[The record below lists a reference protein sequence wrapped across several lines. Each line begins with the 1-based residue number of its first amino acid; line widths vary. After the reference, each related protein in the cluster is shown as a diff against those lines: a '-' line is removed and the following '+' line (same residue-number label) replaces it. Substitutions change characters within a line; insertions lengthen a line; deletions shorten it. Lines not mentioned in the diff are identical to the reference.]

1 MFWGFWRGLQTEYVA
16 SYVSGRVSVFISKY
30 ISSDLRFERLSFD
43 LFPPAINI
51 HHLKFVSDS
60 SKIKEL
66 EFDIGEFQLSVGF
79 LDFFSSHPTIS
90 KVSLKDSVILIND
103 DKLGEE
109 YQKSASIIS
118 YLETKIKS
126 IPDSADSD
134 FIKRLKQIPRVEEL
148 RGMLIKEFP
157 VLIQSVS
164 ISDFYINRGDD
175 RIGIKNLDVILA
187 ENNLDARFR
196 FENID
201 LAMITNNKLPIVLNE
216 IHGGVRYFKD
226 KVKINSLGVKSGPS
240 HLLIHGNLLNISP
253 KFEKIISDNALVGS
267 LSLPDISEIS
277 GIHQVLG
284 VTKGEADVKGKITG
298 FLNDPTLVTDA
309 TIHEFESNVAYAN
322 RVQAEIS
329 FNKNLIKINKG
340 FLKDENQ
347 YLTLNKSF
355 ELYNLAIDK
364 MVSTPID
371 VSAKFIKTNNMFKSI
386 LSFMKPLVGEL
397 SGRLTVEHQNKS
409 FIFKT
414 QNELELKDFRLS
426 FPSKNKGS
434 DVTILANKNLRIPH
448 GVFTYQY
455 EVGNFIV
462 DSEVKTASSQMIAK
476 GEINKDS
483 VDINSTVARIKL
495 EDFGPVA
502 GIALGGMADVKF
514 AAVGPLDDV
523 HFIFDGPINQ
533 FKFIDFDFGDIN
545 SKIELG
551 LEDFKIHVSDGVGK
565 HEGTDYT
572 AYGDVDLNS
581 LDIDFNVNFAKT
593 NYADTLKIYWPL
605 LKDLKYL
612 PKEVLGDF
620 KNKFKITGKAN
631 PDLMI
636 VKGEAGSKRLT
647 LFNEDFKSLNVTYT
661 YQEGELNVDN
671 INLTKENGGM
681 LARYTYNK
689 KTGDY
694 WFDGN
699 FNQISLDEFSHYRE
713 LPFKMSGY
721 LWGHLEGGKRN
732 GKIDYN
738 GTANIKK
745 TSVDNE
751 KLDDSKLVFDLNG
764 EVLTFELKLLG
775 DFVNGN
781 GVFDFA
787 QHENDSLHKSSFNL
801 DVHTRKPNLILNAF
815 LGKLMN
821 TNYIEGEFSAKVNSN
836 FNLNILDELSTTII
850 IDEANLVVA
859 SKKIKMDPTANQ
871 ITITNGNLEKVNM
884 KLIGDQNEFAI
895 NGNGNLRKN
904 FLLSGILN
912 FDAIIMESMF
922 KGVIASSGSI
932 INQFKIFGNS
942 KSYVYEFL
950 SKSSNLF
957 FHHENI
963 PTVFNNINYLVN
975 ADDEHLSIE
984 HFDAVLT
991 SGNLRLLG
999 DIHWGQSHKVN
1010 LTYLLENAGFN
1021 YLGKT
1026 AVTAT
1031 GRGEVTGDNKPYLIS
1046 GDINIVRA
1054 SIQNELE
1061 DFGSGEK
1068 FNKENLRYLPLKR
1081 GQKKEQLVRF
1091 NVNLDATN
1099 PIYVKNSMAELNFIG
1114 ATVLK
1119 GTPDSPKMGGRLNI
1133 VPGSS
1138 RFFFKSNDFSL
1149 SRGSV
1154 IFNENEVDINPELD
1168 FLASSNLAEYT
1179 IHMRI
1184 FGKAKNVNVELSSEP
1199 ALSQVDILS
1208 LITLG
1213 YTNDL
1218 SQNLGSGERNAA
1230 TSAGLGG
1237 LLFDRFKIN
1246 EGLKNSLGVKLSLSS
1261 EFREGSAGGSMLKG
1275 RGSSSTGASGN
1286 NVRSGTKV
1294 ELRKKVSEAV
1304 DLSVS
1309 STVGSSIG
1317 QKQSMNV
1324 NYNFNKNVAA
1334 EGVYEVRTNDEGVE
1348 DVVAT
1353 SLGGDIKFKWTF
1365 K

>member
-16 SYVSGRVSVFISKY
+16 SYVSSRVSVFISKY
-30 ISSDLRFERLSFD
+30 ISSDLRFERLSFN

-51 HHLKFVSDS
+51 HHLKFISES

-90 KVSLKDSVILIND
+90 KVSLKETVILIND
-103 DKLGEE
+103 EKLGED
-109 YQKSASIIS
+109 YKKTDSVYS

-126 IPDSADSD
+126 LPDSPDTD
-134 FIKRLKQIPRVEEL
+134 FIKRLKQVPRVEEL
-148 RGMLIKEFP
+148 RALLIKEFP
-157 VLIQSVS
+157 VFIQTVS
-164 ISDFYINRGDD
+164 ISDFYIKRLND
-175 RIGIKNLDVILA
+175 RIGIKNLEVTLA
-187 ENNLDARFR
+187 DSNIDARFR
-196 FENID
+196 LENID
-201 LAMITNNKLPIVLNE
+201 LMGMTNKKVPILVNE
-216 IHGGVRYFKD
+216 LHGGLRYYKD
-226 KVKINSLGVKSGPS
+226 KIKINSLGVKSGLS
-240 HLLIHGNLLNISP
+240 QIMIHGNLSGISP
-253 KFEKIISDNALVGS
+253 QVEKIAIDSSLIGS
-267 LSLPDISEIS
+267 ISLPELSKLS
-277 GIHQVLG
+277 GIHPVLG
-284 VTKGEADVKGKITG
+284 VTNGHGELKGRITG
-298 FLNDPTLVTDA
+298 ELRDPLIVTDA
-309 TIHEFESNVAYAN
+309 ILTEFNSNVAYAKK
-322 RVQAEIS
+322 VQAELS
-329 FNKNLIKINKG
+329 FTKNLIKINKG
-340 FLKDENQ
+340 FLKDDNQ
-347 YLTLNKSF
+347 YLVLNKPF
-355 ELYNLAIDK
+355 ELFNLTIDK

-371 VSAKFIKTNNMFKSI
+371 VTAKYIKTNNMFKAI

-397 SGRLTVEHQNKS
+397 SGHLTVEHQNKT

-414 QNELELKDFRLS
+414 QSELELKDFRLT
-426 FPSKNKGS
+426 FPGKTSGK
-434 DVTILANKNLRIPH
+434 DVTILSNSSLKIPRS
-448 GVFTYQY
+448 VFTYQY
-455 EVGNFIV
+455 EAENFII
-462 DSEVKTASSQMIAK
+462 DSEIKTSSSQMVAK
-476 GEINKDS
+476 GQ
-483 VDINSTVARIKL
+483 INSDEVHIESSLAHIKL

-502 GIALGGMADVKF
+502 GIKLGGMADVKF
-514 AAVGPLDDV
+514 IASGPLDDV
-523 HFIFDGPINQ
+523 HFIFDGPMSQ
-533 FKFIDFDFGDIN
+533 FKFIDFNFGDIQ

-551 LEDFKIHVSDGVGK
+551 LKDFKIQVSNGTGK
-565 HEGTDYT
+565 HEGTNYT
-572 AYGDVDLNS
+572 ADGILDLNS
-581 LDIDFNVNFAKT
+581 LDLDFNVNFQKT

-612 PKEVLGDF
+612 PKDIVGEF
-620 KNKFKITGKAN
+620 KNKFKITGKAD

-636 VKGEAGSKRLT
+636 VKGEASSKRLT
-647 LFNEDFKSLNVTYT
+647 YLNEDFKSLSVIYN
-661 YQEGELNVDN
+661 YQEGLLNVEN
-671 INLTKENGGM
+671 INLIKESGNMVG
-681 LARYTYNK
+681 RYTYNK
-689 KTGDY
+689 HTGDY

-699 FNQISLDEFSHYRE
+699 FNQVSLDEFSHYRT
-713 LPFKMSGY
+713 LPFKMNGY
-721 LWGHLEGGKRN
+721 AWGHLEGGKKN
-732 GKIDYN
+732 QKIDYN
-738 GTANIKK
+738 GTVNIKK

-751 KLDDSKLVFDLNG
+751 KLDDSKLIFDLNG
-764 EVLTFELKLLG
+764 DLLTFELRLLG
-775 DFVNGN
+775 GFLNGN
-781 GVFDFA
+781 GVIDFA
-787 QHENDSLHKSSFNL
+787 QAPIEIAHKSSINL
-801 DVHTRKPNLILNAF
+801 DVRTVRPNLIMNAF

-821 TNYIEGEFSAKVNSN
+821 TNYINGVFSTKINST
-836 FNLNILDELSTTII
+836 FNLNRLDELDLAVIV
-850 IDEANLVVA
+850 DEANF
-859 SKKIKMDPTANQ
+859 KIANNNVKIANNANR
-871 ITITNGNLEKVNM
+871 ITVNEGTFNEVNL
-884 KLIGDQNEFAI
+884 KLLGDHNEFTI
-895 NGNGNLRKN
+895 NGNGNLKN
-904 FLLSGILN
+904 NFILSGVLN
-912 FDAIIMESMF
+912 FDATILEDIF
-922 KGVIASSGSI
+922 KGIIASSGSI

-950 SKSSNLF
+950 SKSSNFF
-957 FHHENI
+957 FHHEEI
-963 PTVFNNINYLVN
+963 PTVFNNINYLIN
-975 ADDEHLSIE
+975 ADDEHLTIE
-984 HFDAVLT
+984 HFDANLT
-991 SGNLRLLG
+991 SGSLRVLG
-999 DIHWGQSHKVN
+999 DIYWGQSHKVN

-1026 AVTAT
+1026 TVTAS
-1031 GRGEVTGDNKPYLIS
+1031 GRGEITGENKPYLVS
-1046 GDINIVRA
+1046 GDINIIRA

-1081 GQKKEQLVRF
+1081 GEKKEQLVRF
-1091 NVNLDATN
+1091 NVNLDGAN

-1138 RFFFKSNDFSL
+1138 RFYFKNNDFIL

-1179 IHMRI
+1179 IHMKI

-1218 SQNLGSGERNAA
+1218 SQNLGSGEKNAA
-1230 TSAGLGG
+1230 MSAGLGG

-1275 RGSSSTGASGN
+1275 RGSSSTGTSGN